1 MADDDLNVSI
11 EVPDELYQRLTAEAK
26 EKNVTVDKLIND
38 MIREAI
44 KSDEFERLVK
54 KYKEEQN
61 VKS

>member
-11 EVPDELYQRLTAEAK
+11 EVPDELYQRLIAEAK
-26 EKNVTVDKLIND
+26 EKNVTVDKLVND

-44 KSDEFERLVK
+44 KSGEFERLVK

-61 VKS
+61 AES

>member
-11 EVPDELYQRLTAEAK
+11 EVPDELYQRLIAEAK

-44 KSDEFERLVK
+44 KSGKFERLIK

-61 VKS
+61 AES

>member
-11 EVPDELYQRLTAEAK
+11 EVPDELYQRLMAEAK
-26 EKNVTVDKLIND
+26 EKNVTVDKLVND

-44 KSDEFERLVK
+44 KSGEFERLVK

-61 VKS
+61 AES

>member
-1 MADDDLNVSI
+1 MPDDDLNVSI

-26 EKNVTVDKLIND
+26 EKNVTVDKLVNN

-44 KSDEFERLVK
+44 KSGEFERLVK

-61 VKS
+61 AES

>member
-11 EVPDELYQRLTAEAK
+11 EVPDELYQRLIAEAK

-44 KSDEFERLVK
+44 KSGEFERLVK

-61 VKS
+61 AES

>member
-11 EVPDELYQRLTAEAK
+11 EVPDELYQRLIAEAK
-26 EKNVTVDKLIND
+26 EKNVTVDKLVND

-44 KSDEFERLVK
+44 KSGEFERLVK